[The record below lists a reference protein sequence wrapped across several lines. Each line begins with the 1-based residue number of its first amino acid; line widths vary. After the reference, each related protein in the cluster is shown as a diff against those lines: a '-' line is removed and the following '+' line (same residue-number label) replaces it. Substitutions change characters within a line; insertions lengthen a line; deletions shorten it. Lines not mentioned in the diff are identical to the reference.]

1 MAMLKLGC
9 CFLWRFLL
17 PVINLHFFEIV
28 QQVLCWCLF
37 SFCFSL
43 FSGHTWGVF
52 SNSELRQW
60 NEISDICHSRS
71 LPPSCLPIASLFSFS
86 FCNAR
91 GFHPIQ
97 RPPPIL
103 PPTPSFSSNYTGECI
118 WSWISFSP
126 SFFGPLW
133 LLVWGCLNVP
143 IWAELSPFINF
154 SHVHFYF
161 VSEEIKWC
169 VMEMKCPALNMIS
182 CWLLQASRN
191 CPTLCFW
198 SPIVVDRLHTNLNK
212 WNLIKKK
219 KGHNC
224 LPTPSLKAEWIT
236 LNRLQ

>member
-28 QQVLCWCLF
+28 QRVLCWCLF

-52 SNSELRQW
+52 SNSKLRRW
-60 NEISDICHSRS
+60 NEISDICHSCS
-71 LPPSCLPIASLFSFS
+71 LSPSCLPVAPLFPFS
-86 FCNAR
+86 FCNAPS
-91 GFHPIQ
+91 FHPIQ
-97 RPPPIL
+97 WPPRIL
-103 PPTPSFSSNYTGECI
+103 LPSPSFFSNYCGECI
-118 WSWISFSP
+118 WIWISFSP

-133 LLVWGCLNVP
+133 LLVCRCLNVP
-143 IWAELSPFINF
+143 VWTEMSPFINF

-161 VSEEIKWC
+161 VSEEIKDH
-169 VMEMKCPALNMIS
+169 VTKMKCPALNMIP
-182 CWLLQASRN
+182 CWLQQASRN

-198 SPIVVDRLHTNLNK
+198 FPIVVDHLHNNLNK

-219 KGHNC
+219 KDTTDSP
-224 LPTPSLKAEWIT
+224 LPL
-236 LNRLQ
+236 